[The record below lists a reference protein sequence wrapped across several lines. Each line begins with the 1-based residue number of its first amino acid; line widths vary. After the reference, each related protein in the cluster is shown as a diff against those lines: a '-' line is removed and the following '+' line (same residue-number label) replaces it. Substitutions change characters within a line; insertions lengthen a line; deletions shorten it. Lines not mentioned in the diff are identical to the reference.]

1 MSRFRWAA
9 GCLAVAIL
17 AAPSSAQE
25 RFRKSPPIPAPLGVL
40 RLPPIESAT
49 LSNGLTV
56 AVAQKRGAAM
66 MSLQLVILAGEGDAP
81 RATPGVAAVTADMIG
96 RGTETL
102 SSVEIEDRIEA
113 IGGEFTTDTSIDQ
126 TVFSFNVLE
135 ENLDRA
141 LEILGAIF
149 LQASFTEKALDGV
162 KRTLYYNLLERE
174 KDPEFLA
181 KRQLFR
187 LVFRDHPYAV
197 SMYTE
202 DAAKAV
208 AREDVAAFYDRFYR
222 PNNAILV
229 LAGNINLALAARKV
243 SHYFNTW
250 VEKRLNR
257 PFIPQPAPVDRDV
270 IAFIHQPQ
278 AKDMTI
284 FMGNSI
290 FPVASPDYFPFL
302 VLNQILG
309 GTTASRLFMTLRESK
324 GYAYFAF
331 SGMDFYKNCGV
342 FWVRAKVTPE
352 ALRDSISEILKLI
365 GMPSIEKITSFEIEQ
380 AKSFLLGNF
389 ALKNEP
395 LASFSRKISLIR
407 AFNLG
412 EEHWNRYY
420 ENIILVNLERVLAAA
435 QKYLQP
441 RPVVVI
447 VGDLDQVAGKL
458 GDLLDKIEFYDTKGQ
473 LRSDISKGVEK

>member
-1 MSRFRWAA
+1 MSGSRWTAGLLLAA
-9 GCLAVAIL
+9 AL
-17 AAPSSAQE
+17 AAPAASQE
-25 RFRKSPPIPAPLGVL
+25 KFRKSPPIPDPLPVL

-56 AVAQKRGAAM
+56 AVAQKRSPDL
-66 MSLQLVILAGEGDAP
+66 MSIQLVIMAGEADAP
-81 RATPGVAAVTADMIG
+81 RSVPGVAAITADMIG

-102 SSVEIEDRIEA
+102 STVEIEDRIEA
-113 IGGEFTTDTSIDQ
+113 IGGDLTTEASIDQ
-126 TVFSFNVLE
+126 TVFTFNVLE
-135 ENLDRA
+135 ENLDQA
-141 LEILGAIF
+141 LEILGAIM
-149 LQASFTEKALDGV
+149 LHASFSERSLDGV

-187 LVFRDHPYAV
+187 FLFRDHPYAI
-197 SMYTE
+197 STY
-202 DAAKAV
+202 A
-208 AREDVAAFYDRFYR
+208 EDVIKAITRDDVVGFYDRYYR

-229 LAGNINLALAARKV
+229 LAGNMNLATAARKV

-250 VEKRLNR
+250 IEKRLNR
-257 PFIPQPAPVDRDV
+257 PFIPSPAAVDRDT
-270 IAFIHQPQ
+270 IAFIHQAQ

-284 FMGNSI
+284 YVGNAI
-290 FPVASPDYFPFL
+290 FPVASPDYFPFV

-331 SGMDFYKNCGV
+331 SGLDFYKSCGV

-352 ALRDSISEILKLI
+352 ALSDSIAEILKLI
-365 GMPSIEKITSFEIEQ
+365 GPQSVEKITSFEIEQ

-389 ALKNEP
+389 ALKNE
-395 LASFSRKISLIR
+395 LLSNFARRISLIR

-412 EEHWNRYY
+412 DDHWNKYY
-420 ENIILVNLERVLAAA
+420 ENIILVNLERVLAVA

-441 RPVVVI
+441 KPVVVI
-447 VGDLDQVAGKL
+447 VGNLDQVAGKL
-458 GDLLDKIEFYDTKGQ
+458 GDLLDRIEFYDTKGQ